1 MTPQEGGGI
10 RWTLEEKVTF
20 ANKWKRGEAIKQ
32 IAFDLGKSINAVK
45 KQRVAMKLPPRRT
58 GDKDHQL
65 RINVN
70 DKDWEAMKKR
80 ASARRQT
87 TSDYIRHLIRID
99 IGVAT

>member
-10 RWTLEEKVTF
+10 RWTPEEKTTF

-32 IAFDLGKSINAVK
+32 IAFDLGKTVESIK
-45 KQRVAMKLPPRRT
+45 KQRVAMKLPARRT

-65 RINVN
+65 RVNVN
-70 DKDWEAMKKR
+70 GADWKAMKTR
-80 ASARRQT
+80 SMARRQT

-99 IGVAT
+99 IGAAT